1 MIMLATLVRS
11 AAAAAVL
18 FSGQLSQLSQLP
30 QLSQL
35 GSVIRTQDIA
45 PSPPEPAEEHGSLI
59 PASYKHCIS
68 LMIMC
73 GVLLHQ

>member
-1 MIMLATLVRS
+1 MGDYVGNLGKVSSSCSCTV
-11 AAAAAVL
+11 
-18 FSGQLSQLSQLP
+18 QWPLS

-73 GVLLHQ
+73 GVLLHL

>member
-18 FSGQLSQLSQLP
+18 FSGQLSQLSQL
-30 QLSQL
+30 

-45 PSPPEPAEEHGSLI
+45 PSPPEPAEEHGSLV

-73 GVLLHQ
+73 GVLLHL

>member
-18 FSGQLSQLSQLP
+18 FSAQLSQLSQLGP
-30 QLSQL
+30 A
-35 GSVIRTQDIA
+35 IRTQDIA

-59 PASYKHCIS
+59 PATCKLCI
-68 LMIMC
+68 
-73 GVLLHQ
+73 

>member
-18 FSGQLSQLSQLP
+18 FSGQLS

-73 GVLLHQ
+73 GVLLHL

>member
-11 AAAAAVL
+11 VAAATVL
-18 FSGQLSQLSQLP
+18 FSGQLS

-73 GVLLHQ
+73 GVLLHL

>member
-1 MIMLATLVRS
+1 MGDYVGNLGKVSSSCSCTVQWP
-11 AAAAAVL
+11 AVTAVTAVTA
-18 FSGQLSQLSQLP
+18 
-30 QLSQL
+30 

>member
-18 FSGQLSQLSQLP
+18 FSAQLF

-35 GSVIRTQDIA
+35 GPVIRTQDIA

-59 PASYKHCIS
+59 PATCKHCIYDN
-68 LMIMC
+68 
-73 GVLLHQ
+73 V

>member
-18 FSGQLSQLSQLP
+18 FSGQLSQLSQL
-30 QLSQL
+30 

-45 PSPPEPAEEHGSLI
+45 PSPPEPAEEHGSLV
-59 PASYKHCIS
+59 PASYKHCI
-68 LMIMC
+68 
-73 GVLLHQ
+73 

>member
-18 FSGQLSQLSQLP
+18 FSGQLSQLS

-73 GVLLHQ
+73 GVLLHL

>member
-18 FSGQLSQLSQLP
+18 FSGQLSQLSQL
-30 QLSQL
+30 SQL

-45 PSPPEPAEEHGSLI
+45 PSPPEPAEEHGSLV
-59 PASYKHCIS
+59 PASYKNCI
-68 LMIMC
+68 
-73 GVLLHQ
+73 

>member
-30 QLSQL
+30 QL

-73 GVLLHQ
+73 GVLLHL